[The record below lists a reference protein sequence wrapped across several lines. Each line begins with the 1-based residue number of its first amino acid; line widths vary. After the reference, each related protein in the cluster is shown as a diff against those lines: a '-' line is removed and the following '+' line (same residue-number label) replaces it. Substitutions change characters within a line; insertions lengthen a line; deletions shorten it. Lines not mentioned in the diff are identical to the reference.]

1 MNRRETPM
9 SRIAY
14 VNGRYLPLAAAQV
27 RVEDRGFQFG
37 DGVYEVVHIHRGR
50 FTDEDKHLNRLDR
63 SLGELRIPWPLN
75 RTALAGIIREVVE
88 RNRLH
93 ANGLV
98 YIQVTRGAAR
108 REHFFPASTTRPTL
122 VVTARALPAFPR
134 DVDAWATGII
144 TGPDQR
150 WDRCDIKTVN
160 LLPNVLAKQAAR
172 EAGAFE
178 MAMVDAEG
186 MITECASSNLWIV
199 DQIGQL
205 RTRPLGHEIL
215 PGCTRA
221 ALSELLGDERVTLSE
236 SAFSLEEL
244 RRAREVFLTS
254 ATSFVRPVIRVDG
267 TPVQDGKVGPITR
280 RLFAAFARHVQGAL
294 SNAA

>member
-1 MNRRETPM
+1 M
-9 SRIAY
+9 SRVAY
-14 VNGRYLPLAAAQV
+14 VNGRYLPLSAAQV

-37 DGVYEVVHIHRGR
+37 DGVYEVVHLHRGR
-50 FTDEDKHLNRLDR
+50 LIDEDKHLNRLDR
-63 SLGELRIPWPLN
+63 SLGELRSPWPLS
-75 RTALAGIIREVVE
+75 RPALGGIIREIVS

-93 ANGLV
+93 ANGLI

-108 REHFFPASTTRPTL
+108 REHFFPAAKTRPTL
-122 VVTARALPAFPR
+122 VVTGRAIPAFPK
-134 DVDAWATGII
+134 DIDAWATSII
-144 TGPDQR
+144 SGPDER

-160 LLPNVLAKQAAR
+160 LLPNVLAKQAAK

-186 MITECASSNLWIV
+186 MVTECASSNLWIV
-199 DQIGQL
+199 DEAGQL

-221 ALSELLGDERVTLSE
+221 ALSELLAEERVTLSE
-236 SAFSLEEL
+236 TAFSLEEL
-244 RRAREVFLTS
+244 RRAREVFITS

-267 TPVQDGKVGPITR
+267 TPVEDGKVGPVTR
-280 RLFAAFARHVQGAL
+280 RLFVAFARHVQGPL

>member
-1 MNRRETPM
+1 M

-14 VNGRYLPLAAAQV
+14 VNGRYLPLPAAQV

-37 DGVYEVVHIHRGR
+37 DGVYEVVHLHRGR

-63 SLGELRIPWPLN
+63 SLDALRIPWPVS
-75 RTALAGIIREVVE
+75 RAALAGIIREVVA

-93 ANGLV
+93 SSGLV

-108 REHFFPASTTRPTL
+108 REHVFPASKTRPTL
-122 VVTARALPAFPR
+122 VVTARALPTFPR
-134 DVDAWATGII
+134 DVDDWATSII

-178 MAMVDAEG
+178 TAMVDADG
-186 MITECASSNLWIV
+186 MVTECASSNLWIV
-199 DQIGQL
+199 DEAGQL
-205 RTRPLGHEIL
+205 RTRPLGHAIL

-221 ALSELLGDERVTLSE
+221 ALSELLAEERVTLSE
-236 SAFSLEEL
+236 TAFSLDEL

-254 ATSFVRPVIRVDG
+254 ATNFVRPVIRVDG
-267 TPVQDGKVGPITR
+267 TPVRDGKVGPVTR
-280 RLFAAFARHVQGAL
+280 RLFAAFARHVRGPL

>member
-1 MNRRETPM
+1 M

-14 VNGRYLPLAAAQV
+14 VNGRYLPLPAAQV

-37 DGVYEVVHIHRGR
+37 DGVYEVVHLHRGR

-63 SLGELRIPWPLN
+63 SLGELRIPWPVS
-75 RTALAGIIREVVE
+75 RAALAGIIREVVA

-93 ANGLV
+93 SNGLV

-108 REHFFPASTTRPTL
+108 REHFFPAAKIRPTL
-122 VVTARALPAFPR
+122 VVTARALPTFPR
-134 DVDAWATGII
+134 DVDDWATFII

-178 MAMVDAEG
+178 TAMVDADG
-186 MITECASSNLWIV
+186 MVTECASSNLWIV
-199 DQIGQL
+199 DDAGQL
-205 RTRPLGHEIL
+205 RTRPLGNAIL

-221 ALSELLGDERVTLSE
+221 ALSELLADERIMLSE
-236 SAFSLEEL
+236 TAFSLAEL

-267 TPVQDGKVGPITR
+267 TPVQDGKVGPVTR
-280 RLFAAFARHVQGAL
+280 RLFAAFARHVRGPL

>member
-1 MNRRETPM
+1 M

-14 VNGRYLPLAAAQV
+14 VNGRYLPLSAAQV
-27 RVEDRGFQFG
+27 RIEDRGFQFG
-37 DGVYEVVHIHRGR
+37 DGVYEVVHLHGGR
-50 FTDEDKHLNRLDR
+50 LIDEDKHLARLDR
-63 SLGELRIPWPLN
+63 SLGELRIPPPLS
-75 RTALAGIIREVVE
+75 RAALAGIIREVAA

-93 ANGLV
+93 ANGLI

-108 REHFFPASTTRPTL
+108 REHFFPAAKIRPTL
-122 VVTARALPAFPR
+122 VVMGRALAAFPK
-134 DVDAWATGII
+134 DIDAWATGII

-160 LLPNVLAKQAAR
+160 LLPNVLAKQAAK

-186 MITECASSNLWIV
+186 MVTECASSNLWIV
-199 DQIGQL
+199 DEAGQL

-221 ALSELLGDERVTLSE
+221 ALSELLAEERVTLSE
-236 SAFSLEEL
+236 TAFSLEEL
-244 RRAREVFLTS
+244 RRAREVFITS

-267 TPVQDGKVGPITR
+267 TPVEDGKVGPVTR
-280 RLFAAFARHVQGAL
+280 RLFVAFARHVQGPL

>member
-1 MNRRETPM
+1 M

-14 VNGRYLPLAAAQV
+14 VNGRYLPLSAAQV
-27 RVEDRGFQFG
+27 RIEDRGFQFG
-37 DGVYEVVHIHRGR
+37 DGVYEVVYLHRGR
-50 FTDEDKHLNRLDR
+50 LIDEDKHLARLDR
-63 SLGELRIPWPLN
+63 SLGELRISPPL
-75 RTALAGIIREVVE
+75 RRAALAGIIREVVA

-93 ANGLV
+93 ANGLI

-108 REHFFPASTTRPTL
+108 REHFFPAGTIRPTL
-122 VVTARALPAFPR
+122 VVMGRALAGFPK
-134 DVDAWATGII
+134 DLDAWATGII

-160 LLPNVLAKQAAR
+160 LLPNVLAKQAAK

-186 MITECASSNLWIV
+186 MVTECASSNLWIV
-199 DQIGQL
+199 DEAGQL

-221 ALSELLGDERVTLSE
+221 ALSELLAEERVTLSE
-236 SAFSLEEL
+236 TAFSLEEL
-244 RRAREVFLTS
+244 RRAREVFITS

-267 TPVQDGKVGPITR
+267 TPVEDGKVGPVTR
-280 RLFAAFARHVQGAL
+280 RLFAAFARHVQGPL

>member
-1 MNRRETPM
+1 M

-14 VNGRYLPLAAAQV
+14 VNGRYLPLSAAQV

-37 DGVYEVVHIHRGR
+37 DGVYEVVHLHGGR
-50 FTDEDKHLNRLDR
+50 LIDEDKHLNRLNR
-63 SLGELRIPWPLN
+63 SLGELRIPWPLS
-75 RTALAGIIREVVE
+75 RAALTGIIREVAA

-93 ANGLV
+93 ANGLI

-108 REHFFPASTTRPTL
+108 REHVFPAAKIRPTL
-122 VVTARALPAFPR
+122 VVTGRALSAFPK
-134 DVDAWATGII
+134 DIDAWATSII

-160 LLPNVLAKQAAR
+160 LLPNVLAKQAAK

-178 MAMVDAEG
+178 MAMVDADG
-186 MITECASSNLWIV
+186 MVTECASSNLWIV
-199 DQIGQL
+199 DEAGQL

-221 ALSELLGDERVTLSE
+221 ALSELLADERLTLSE
-236 SAFSLEEL
+236 SAFSLDEL
-244 RRAREVFLTS
+244 RRAREVFITS

-267 TPVQDGKVGPITR
+267 TPVEDGKVGPVTR
-280 RLFAAFARHVQGAL
+280 RLFAAFARHVQGPL